1 MWTWNILTM
10 SPRESHSA
18 ICMLI
23 MLTRRQTVNLHNCWS
38 TIQGCCCLLSAI
50 ETTIRRQ
57 LSLLLRGELP
67 RHRNNCTFLNVMFH
81 MRPSSPWR
89 HVVLRLRL
97 EYWPRHDHDL
107 PPLTIQNITY
117 SSWLLYQI
125 IKCWSIL
132 VRQWMVRTENCW
144 GTNLRAAVQTKQWP
158 TWKLNSVQ
166 VKDLKLCR
174 EVLYQR

>member
-1 MWTWNILTM
+1 MDLKHIDNVTERVSL
-10 SPRESHSA
+10 
-18 ICMLI
+18 C
-23 MLTRRQTVNLHNCWS
+23 NLHANYVDKEADCELAQLLGHYS
-38 TIQGCCCLLSAI
+38 SLLLSTVCYWDGYKG
-50 ETTIRRQ
+50 TT
-57 LSLLLRGELP
+57 LLRGEPP

-132 VRQWMVRTENCW
+132 VRHWMVRTENCW